1 MAKIIPTRIR
11 EHWGSRFGFI
21 LAATG
26 SAIGLGNIWKFP
38 YITGEHGGAAFVF
51 VYLICIVVIGLPVMM
66 AELVVGRTAQRNPVG
81 AYRAIRPGTPWFLV
95 GVLGVVAGFVI
106 LSYYSVVAGWILAY
120 VVKAVTGTVTAFA
133 PTAGG
138 AEAATAHFRGFAAHP
153 GYSVFWHFLF
163 LAVCAF
169 IVQRGVKGGIEAAS
183 KILMPILLL
192 ILLILVVWS
201 LTLPGAGAGVKFYL
215 VPEIT
220 TASVGPLSFP
230 FFKGLTGSAV
240 LIALG
245 HAFFSLSL
253 GMGAMLTYGSY
264 LKKDADLSFS
274 TMTIALMDTVIA
286 LLAGLAL
293 LPAVFAMG
301 LAPDGGPGLLF
312 HTLPAVFSS
321 MPGGV
326 VFAILFFILVAIAA
340 VTSGISILEVVTA
353 FFMGELGWRRT
364 RVVPVVAGI
373 IFLIGIP
380 SALSFGAWEGLRLFG
395 LSFFDLM
402 DYLSANFFLPLGG
415 LLIAVFVGWG
425 WGPKAIAAAAEG
437 SYHGFPT
444 GKIWLWMCRTITP
457 LAVAIII
464 IAKLAGIG

>member
-1 MAKIIPTRIR
+1 MAKFVPKGLR

-51 VYLICIVVIGLPVMM
+51 VYLICIIVIGLPVLM

-81 AYRAIRPGTPWFLV
+81 AYRVIRPGTPWFLV
-95 GVLGVVAGFVI
+95 GAMGVVAGFVI
-106 LSYYSVVAGWILAY
+106 LSYYSVVAGWIMAY
-120 VVKAVTGTVTAFA
+120 VFKAISGTVTGFTAA
-133 PTAGG
+133 AGG
-138 AEAATAHFRGFAAHP
+138 AESAKAHFHGFAAHP
-153 GYSVFWHFLF
+153 GLSILWHFIF
-163 LAVCAF
+163 MVACGF
-169 IVQRGVKGGIEAAS
+169 IVYRGVRGGIEAAS
-183 KILMPILLL
+183 KILMPVLLVILLV
-192 ILLILVVWS
+192 LVVWS
-201 LTLPGAGAGVKFYL
+201 LSLPGAAEGVKFYL
-215 VPEIT
+215 VPKIT
-220 TASVGPLSFP
+220 TVQWGPLTFP
-230 FFKGLTGSAV
+230 FFKGLDASAV

-245 HAFFSLSL
+245 HAFFSLSI

-312 HTLPAVFSS
+312 HTLPAVFSG

-326 VFAILFFILVAIAA
+326 VFAILFFVLVTIAA
-340 VTSGISILEVVTA
+340 VTSGISILEVVTS
-353 FFMGELGWRRT
+353 FFMGELGWRRR
-364 RVVPVVAGI
+364 RVVPVMAGI
-373 IFLIGIP
+373 IFLLGIP
-380 SALSFGAWEGLRLFG
+380 SALSFGAWDGFRIFG
-395 LSFFDLM
+395 LGFFDVM

-415 LLIAVFVGWG
+415 LLIALFVGWG
-425 WGPKAIAAAAEG
+425 WGPKAIQAAAEG

-444 GKIWLWMCRTITP
+444 GKVWLWMCRTITP
-457 LAVAIII
+457 LAVAAII

>member
-1 MAKIIPTRIR
+1 MAKIVPKRLR

-38 YITGEHGGAAFVF
+38 YITGEYGGAAFVF
-51 VYLICIVVIGLPVMM
+51 VYLICIIVIGLPVMM
-66 AELVVGRTAQRNPVG
+66 AELTVGRAAQRNPVG

-95 GVLGVVAGFVI
+95 GAMGVLAGFVI
-106 LSYYSVVAGWILAY
+106 LSYYSVVAGWVIAY
-120 VVKAVTGTVTAFA
+120 VFKSITGTVTSF
-133 PTAGG
+133 TASEGG
-138 AEAATAHFRGFAAHP
+138 AAGAKAHFQNFAAHP
-153 GYSVFWHFLF
+153 WLSVFWHFLF
-163 LAVCAF
+163 MAICTF
-169 IVQRGVKGGIEAAS
+169 IVYRGVKGGIEAAS
-183 KILMPILLL
+183 KILMPILVA

-201 LTLPGAGAGVKFYL
+201 LSLPGAGAGVKFYL
-215 VPEIT
+215 VPKIT
-220 TASVGPLSFP
+220 MVSVGPLSFP

-264 LKKDADLSFS
+264 LEKNADLSFS
-274 TMTIALMDTVIA
+274 TAAIAVADTVIA

-326 VFAILFFILVAIAA
+326 VFAILFFILVTIAA
-340 VTSGISILEVVTA
+340 VTSGISLLEVVTA
-353 FFMGELGWRRT
+353 FFDDELGWNRHKT
-364 RVVPVVAGI
+364 VLIMGGV

-380 SALSFGAWEGLRLFG
+380 SALSFGVLDRLRLFG
-395 LSFFDLM
+395 HNFFDVM

-415 LLIAVFVGWG
+415 LLIALFVGWG
-425 WGPKAIAAAAEG
+425 WGPKAIQAAAEG

-457 LAVAIII
+457 LAVAAII

>member
-1 MAKIIPTRIR
+1 
-11 EHWGSRFGFI
+11 
-21 LAATG
+21 
-26 SAIGLGNIWKFP
+26 LGNIWKFP

-51 VYLICIVVIGLPVMM
+51 VYLICIIVIGLPVMM
-66 AELVVGRTAQRNPVG
+66 AELTVGRTAQRNLVG
-81 AYRAIRPGTPWFLV
+81 AYRVIKPGTPWFLV
-95 GVLGVVAGFVI
+95 GAMGVIAGFVI
-106 LSYYSVVAGWILAY
+106 LSYYSVVAGWVMAY
-120 VVKAVTGTVTAFA
+120 VFKSISGTVTSFTAA
-133 PTAGG
+133 AGG
-138 AEAATAHFRGFAAHP
+138 ATVAKAHFQDFAAHP
-153 GYSVFWHFLF
+153 WLSIFWHFIF
-163 LAVCAF
+163 MAACTF
-169 IVQRGVKGGIEAAS
+169 IVYRGVKGGIEAAS
-183 KILMPILLL
+183 KILMPILIG
-192 ILLILVVWS
+192 ILLVLVVWS
-201 LTLPGAGAGVKFYL
+201 LTLPGAAEGVKFYL
-215 VPEIT
+215 VPNIT
-220 TASVGPLSFP
+220 TVHWGPLSFP

-264 LKKDADLSFS
+264 LKKDTDLSFS

-326 VFAILFFILVAIAA
+326 IFAILFFVLVSIAA
-340 VTSGISILEVVTA
+340 VTSGISLMEVVTA
-353 FFMGELGWRRT
+353 FFMGEVGLRR
-364 RVVPVVAGI
+364 RKVVPLVGAV

-380 SALSFGAWEGLRLFG
+380 SALSFGALDRFRLFG
-395 LSFFDLM
+395 FNFFDVM

-415 LLIAVFVGWG
+415 LLIALFVGWG
-425 WGPKAIAAAAEG
+425 WGPKAIQAAAEG

-464 IAKLAGIG
+464 IAKIAGTD

>member
-1 MAKIIPTRIR
+1 
-11 EHWGSRFGFI
+11 
-21 LAATG
+21 
-26 SAIGLGNIWKFP
+26 
-38 YITGEHGGAAFVF
+38 
-51 VYLICIVVIGLPVMM
+51 
-66 AELVVGRTAQRNPVG
+66 
-81 AYRAIRPGTPWFLV
+81 
-95 GVLGVVAGFVI
+95 
-106 LSYYSVVAGWILAY
+106 
-120 VVKAVTGTVTAFA
+120 
-133 PTAGG
+133 
-138 AEAATAHFRGFAAHP
+138 
-153 GYSVFWHFLF
+153 
-163 LAVCAF
+163 
-169 IVQRGVKGGIEAAS
+169 
-183 KILMPILLL
+183 MPILLS

-220 TASVGPLSFP
+220 TVTAGPLSFP

-264 LKKDADLSFS
+264 LEKNADLSFS

-353 FFMGELGWRRT
+353 FFMGELGWRRS

-380 SALSFGAWEGLRLFG
+380 SALSFGAWEGLRFFG

-457 LAVAIII
+457 LAVAAII

>member
-1 MAKIIPTRIR
+1 MAKIVPKRLR

-38 YITGEHGGAAFVF
+38 YITGEHGGAAFVV
-51 VYLICIVVIGLPVMM
+51 VYLICIIVIGLPVMM
-66 AELVVGRTAQRNPVG
+66 AELAVGRTAQRNPVG
-81 AYRAIRPGTPWFLV
+81 AYRVIKPGSPWFLV
-95 GVLGVVAGFVI
+95 GAMGVLAGFVI
-106 LSYYSVVAGWILAY
+106 LSYYSVVAGWVMAY
-120 VVKAVTGTVTAFA
+120 VFKSITGTVTDFTAA
-133 PTAGG
+133 AGG
-138 AEAATAHFRGFAAHP
+138 ATVAKAHFQDFAADP
-153 GYSVFWHFLF
+153 GLSIFWHFVF
-163 LAVCAF
+163 MAACTF
-169 IVQRGVKGGIEAAS
+169 IVYRGVKSGIEAAS
-183 KILMPILLL
+183 KIMMPILLG
-192 ILLILVVWS
+192 ILLVLVVWS
-201 LTLPGAGAGVKFYL
+201 LTLPGAAEGVKFYL
-215 VPEIT
+215 VPKIT
-220 TASVGPLSFP
+220 TVQWGPLSFP

-326 VFAILFFILVAIAA
+326 VFAILFFVLVALAA
-340 VTSGISILEVVTA
+340 ITSGISVLEVVTA
-353 FFMGELGWRRT
+353 FVIGEMGWRR
-364 RVVPVVAGI
+364 RVAAPVIGVI
-373 IFLIGIP
+373 IFVIGIP
-380 SALSFGAWEGLRLFG
+380 SALSFGALDKLRFFG
-395 LSFFDLM
+395 LNFFDIM

-415 LLIAVFVGWG
+415 LLIALFVGWG
-425 WGPKAIAAAAEG
+425 WGPKAIKAAAEG

-464 IAKLAGIG
+464 IAKIAGIG

>member
-1 MAKIIPTRIR
+1 
-11 EHWGSRFGFI
+11 
-21 LAATG
+21 
-26 SAIGLGNIWKFP
+26 LGNIWKFP

-51 VYLICIVVIGLPVMM
+51 VYLLCIIVTGLPVMM
-66 AELVVGRTAQRNPVG
+66 AELAVGRTAQRNPVG
-81 AYRAIRPGTPWFLV
+81 AYRVIRPGTPWFLV
-95 GVLGVVAGFVI
+95 GVIGVLAGFVI

-120 VVKAVTGTVTAFA
+120 VFKSISGTVTGFTAA
-133 PTAGG
+133 AGG
-138 AEAATAHFRGFAAHP
+138 AEAAKAYFQGFAAHP
-153 GYSVFWHFLF
+153 GWAVGWHFLF
-163 LAVCAF
+163 LTVCAF
-169 IVQRGVKGGIEAAS
+169 IVYRGVKGGIEAAS
-183 KILMPILLL
+183 KILMPILIA
-192 ILLILVVWS
+192 ILLVLVVWS
-201 LTLPGAGAGVKFYL
+201 LTLPGAAAGVKFYL

-220 TASVGPLSFP
+220 TVSVGPLSFP

-321 MPGGV
+321 MPGGI
-326 VFAILFFILVAIAA
+326 VFAILFFVLVAIAA

-353 FFMGELGWRRT
+353 FFMGELGWRRR
-364 RVVPVVAGI
+364 RVVPIVAGI
-373 IFLIGIP
+373 IFLIGVP
-380 SALSFGAWEGLRLFG
+380 SALSFGAWEGLRPFG

-415 LLIAVFVGWG
+415 LLIALFVGWG

-457 LAVAIII
+457 LAVAVII

>member
-1 MAKIIPTRIR
+1 MAKMVPKRLR

-38 YITGEHGGAAFVF
+38 YITGEHGGAAFVV
-51 VYLICIVVIGLPVMM
+51 VYLICIIVIGLPVMM
-66 AELVVGRTAQRNPVG
+66 AELTVGRTAQRNPVG
-81 AYRAIRPGTPWFLV
+81 AYRVIKPGTPWFLV
-95 GVLGVVAGFVI
+95 GAMGVLAGFVI
-106 LSYYSVVAGWILAY
+106 LSYYSVVAGWVMAY
-120 VVKAVTGTVTAFA
+120 VFKSISGTVTSF
-133 PTAGG
+133 TAAEGG
-138 AEAATAHFRGFAAHP
+138 ATVAKAHFQDFAAHP
-153 GYSVFWHFLF
+153 WLSIFWHFIF
-163 LAVCAF
+163 MGACTF
-169 IVQRGVKGGIEAAS
+169 IVYHGVKGGIETAS
-183 KILMPILLL
+183 KILMPILIG
-192 ILLILVVWS
+192 ILLVLVVWS
-201 LTLPGAGAGVKFYL
+201 LTLPGAAAGVKFYL
-215 VPEIT
+215 VPKIT
-220 TASVGPLSFP
+220 TVQWGPLSFP

-326 VFAILFFILVAIAA
+326 VFAILFFVLVSIAA
-340 VTSGISILEVVTA
+340 VTSGISLLEVVTA
-353 FFMGELGWRRT
+353 FFMGEVGWRRR
-364 RVVPVVAGI
+364 RVVPVMGAI
-373 IFLIGIP
+373 IFLIGVP
-380 SALSFGAWEGLRLFG
+380 SALSFGVLDRLRFFG
-395 LSFFDLM
+395 LNFFDVM

-415 LLIAVFVGWG
+415 LLIALFVGWG
-425 WGPKAIAAAAEG
+425 WGPKAIKAAAEG

-457 LAVAIII
+457 LAVAAII